1 MKIIYSSLV
10 LVYGNEQASRPI
22 AEDHCIDTDT
32 LRERVETK
40 IAEFNLTRR
49 CIMFFLKRGIQLCAA
64 ILVSVFL
71 IHVSSDGAWAAQRK
85 PLAWA
90 TTASSS
96 GVFSYHVAAAK
107 VLNDNVPEIN
117 LSVRATGGGNQ
128 NARMLQ
134 KNETDIAAMDS
145 STGWEAAQGQGNFV
159 GKPYNDIRLLYVSM
173 TNALQIVVSERSGV
187 KTARDLE
194 GKTLCPGMLGG
205 STEKAV
211 VDIFKVLGVNVKI
224 RNMGYADA
232 IEAMKNEQVTGFGK
246 RGTRDSSVLDVMS
259 SMKVRLI
266 SFTDEEIVK
275 MLKVVPGNRKVV
287 VPAGTYE
294 GIPAFT
300 TIENEWVDT
309 VSKDFPADLAYKIV
323 KALWENRAD
332 IQKSYPTFLA
342 DRFPEVSL
350 GVTTIQMH
358 PGAIKFYQE
367 LGRTVPQRL
376 IPPEMGGK

>member
-1 MKIIYSSLV
+1 
-10 LVYGNEQASRPI
+10 
-22 AEDHCIDTDT
+22 
-32 LRERVETK
+32 
-40 IAEFNLTRR
+40 
-49 CIMFFLKRGIQLCAA
+49 MFFLKRGIQLYTA
-64 ILVSVFL
+64 ILVSIFL
-71 IHVSSDGAWAAQRK
+71 IHASCDGAWAAQRK

-90 TTASSS
+90 TTSSTS

-134 KNETDIAAMDS
+134 KNETDLAAMDS
-145 STGWEAAQGQGNFV
+145 STGWEAAQGEGNFA
-159 GKPYNDIRLLYVSM
+159 GKPYKDIRLLYVSM

-205 STEKAV
+205 STEKVV
-211 VDIFKVLGVNVKI
+211 VDIFKALGVNVKI
-224 RNMGYADA
+224 RNMGYPDA
-232 IEAMKNEQVTGFGK
+232 IEAMKNEQITGFGK
-246 RGTRDSSVLDVMS
+246 RGARDSSVLDVMS
-259 SMKVRLI
+259 AMKVRMI
-266 SFTDEEIVK
+266 SFTDEEIEK
-275 MLKVVPGNRKVV
+275 ILKVVPGNRKAV

-294 GIPAFT
+294 GIGPFT

-309 VSKDFPADLAYKIV
+309 VSKDFSADLAYKIL
-323 KALWENRAD
+323 KALWEHRAD
-332 IQKSYPTFLA
+332 IQKSYPMFLA

-350 GVTTIQMH
+350 GVTTLQLH
-358 PGAIKFYQE
+358 PGAIKFYRE

-376 IPPEMGGK
+376 LPPEMGGK